1 MQNKT
6 HKVIQSLM
14 DAANMN
20 TTDLA
25 KEAGLVRSTL
35 QRILSPTGNRGIKD
49 PADKHIKKIADFFG
63 LSTDQVRGYK
73 PINTAVF
80 IKAET
85 GTKEPEQ
92 KPYVQHF
99 KLTAIKGM
107 ARMGQDGYYEEVTDG
122 SEGYIE
128 LPTTTANSFA
138 LIAKGDSMYPAIKDG
153 FVVWCDAAAQYVK
166 GDNVALH
173 KLNGAKMIK
182 EFICQQNGYTELK
195 SINGGE
201 ILRIPNDEVEAIYLI
216 RGVLHPSAIRHI

>member
-1 MQNKT
+1 MTNK
-6 HKVIQSLM
+6 
-14 DAANMN
+14 
-20 TTDLA
+20 
-25 KEAGLVRSTL
+25 
-35 QRILSPTGNRGIKD
+35 GIKTGTALAEKVGVD
-49 PADKHIKKIADFFG
+49 QSSISRLLANKVKSHSDDLIRKLADFFK
-63 LSTDQVRGYK
+63 LSTDQIRGYE
-73 PINTAVF
+73 PIEPSYFDKSLNEV
-80 IKAET
+80 AEQV
-85 GTKEPEQ
+85 PQ
-92 KPYVQHF
+92 SYLPNFV
-99 KLTAIKGM
+99 LTAIKGM